1 VKILSVVGARPNFMK
16 IAPIIEEMRRHRQ
29 ITNYLVHTGQ
39 HYNKELSDFFFRDL
53 NMPKPQVHL
62 GVGSGSHAE
71 QTAKILTGVEK
82 ILISKKPDLVIVVGD
97 CNSTIGGAL
106 AAAKLN
112 IPVAHVEA
120 GLRSFNMKMPE
131 EKNRILTDHIADLLF
146 TTEESANKNLAREGI
161 PMEKIKFVGNVM
173 IDSLKKHKKHAMK
186 SKILEKIGVRKG
198 KYVVLTMHRPENTD
212 HKDILKGIIDALDE
226 IQEKIDLVWPLHPR
240 AKKQLIK
247 FGLFNRIKKMKNLH
261 LID

>member
-1 VKILSVVGARPNFMK
+1 
-16 IAPIIEEMRRHRQ
+16 
-29 ITNYLVHTGQ
+29 
-39 HYNKELSDFFFRDL
+39 
-53 NMPKPQVHL
+53 
-62 GVGSGSHAE
+62 
-71 QTAKILTGVEK
+71 
-82 ILISKKPDLVIVVGD
+82 
-97 CNSTIGGAL
+97 
-106 AAAKLN
+106 
-112 IPVAHVEA
+112 VEA

-261 LID
+261 LIDSQGYFDFMKLMIGAKFVITDSGGVQEETTMLGVGCITIRNETERPITVKQGTNIIAGNGKKGILRKVNAALKKKRWKVRVPKYWDGRASKRIIAEILKPKKSQKC